1 MKRKRFTLIELL
13 VVIAII
19 AILASMLLP
28 ALNRA
33 RSSAHSS
40 NCKNNLKQ
48 ISLCL
53 SAYGYAGDEFAPWVY
68 NNGKTVGYYLYP
80 FFTGSQY
87 PTANIT
93 NKIEVIVPS
102 FQCHAARYRY
112 RYTGDYFVS
121 SYGANNVAESDYG
134 QKIYGYNSGT
144 PRMASKFTR
153 IKRPSILMAMGD
165 GRVDLTSSST
175 TSTWNGGAYPNYA
188 SGAEYEDVIYRHA
201 GNVNCVFFDG
211 HVEQRKVAGLYTN
224 TDPGREFWLGRTN

>member
-1 MKRKRFTLIELL
+1 MKRSCFTLIELL

-28 ALNRA
+28 ALNKA
-33 RSSAHSS
+33 RGSAHSS

-48 ISLCL
+48 ISLAL
-53 SAYGYAGDEFAPWVY
+53 SGYGFASDEFAPWTY
-68 NNGKTVGYYLYP
+68 NNGKTAGYYLYP
-80 FFTGSQY
+80 FITGSVY

-93 NKIEVIVPS
+93 NKVEVIVPS

-121 SYGANNVAESDYG
+121 CYGVNNVAESDYA
-134 QKIYGYNSGT
+134 KKVYGYNAGT
-144 PRMASKFTR
+144 PRMPTKLTR
-153 IKRPSILMAMGD
+153 IRRPSIQMAIGD
-165 GRVDLTSSST
+165 GRVDLTASSSAAA
-175 TSTWNGGAYPNYA
+175 WNGGAYPNYA

-201 GNVNCVFFDG
+201 GNVNCAFFDG
-211 HVEQRKVAGLYTN
+211 HVEQRKVDGLFTN